1 MDISDAFNY
10 LNFWINKF
18 TGSWYTIPELENLVD
33 GAQMAYYSDNK
44 AKYATSQ
51 EVKEIL
57 SPFRASY
64 DFNTT
69 TTASGVI
76 VVPSDSNYLDVL
88 DIQVTYQISNH
99 TFYVGV
105 PLVNEDVRAAKL
117 NSQVDPVTITSPIGE
132 QLAPRYFRIYPT
144 NVGYAGTVT
153 YLRRPVKPV
162 YGHNTISGR
171 VIVYDPTTST
181 QLEWKQTDIIPI
193 LLKALESVGINLSSA
208 EVSQF
213 AQVKTT
219 NNFLGQNRL

>member
-1 MDISDAFNY
+1 MDISDAFDY

-33 GAQMAYYSDNK
+33 GAQMSYYSDNK

-57 SPFRASY
+57 SPFRATY
-64 DFNTT
+64 DFIPSNTI
-69 TTASGVI
+69 SGVVAI
-76 VVPSDSNYLDVL
+76 PSNTNYLDVL
-88 DIQVTYQISNH
+88 DIQISYQISNH
-99 TFYVGV
+99 TFYIGV

-132 QLAPRYFRIYPT
+132 QLAPRYFRLYPAS
-144 NVGYAGTVT
+144 GYTGTVT
-153 YLRRPVKPV
+153 YFRRPVKPV
-162 YGHNTISGR
+162 YGYNTISGR
-171 VIVYDPTTST
+171 VIVYDPATSV

-193 LLKALESVGINLSSA
+193 LLKALSSIGINLSSGDI
-208 EVSQF
+208 SQF
-213 AQVKTT
+213 AQVKTN